1 MHRLRWSVGILV
13 AFVLETAA
21 WAQFGPALVE
31 TAAVMEKKNMTGG
44 HTFVGTVMPLK
55 RSVVGSAV
63 NGRVVE
69 LAVNEGDRVS
79 KGQPLARLLTRALE
93 IQIAAARAER
103 DLRLHELAELK
114 NGSRPEEVREAK
126 AQREVAQAVLDHA
139 RAKLKRTQ
147 ILIERNA
154 STGDELDDAVRA
166 NLAADNNHSAS
177 VARFEMVMQ
186 GPRKEKIDQAAAR
199 LAVAEEEV
207 NRLLDQLEKHTMIAP
222 FDGYVVKEHT
232 EVGQWITSG
241 EVVAEVVQVD
251 QLEIEVLVLESYVPR
266 LRVGAVARI
275 EVPAIPDE
283 AFEGHVAAIV
293 PQAEVRS
300 RSFPVKV
307 RMSNR
312 LTEDGQPLIKPGML
326 ARVALPV
333 VPRDSLL
340 LVPKDSLVLG
350 GPDPVVYV
358 AEVDPID
365 ATKRRARAVPVKTG
379 VADGSLVEVVGPLK
393 PGDRVVVEGN
403 ERLMNGQELRS
414 KP

>member
-1 MHRLRWSVGILV
+1 MHTLRWSVGFLV
-13 AFVLETAA
+13 LWVVETAA
-21 WAQFGPALVE
+21 CAQFGPAVVE
-31 TAAVMEKKNMTGG
+31 TAVVQEKKNMTGG
-44 HTFVGTVMPLK
+44 HTFIGTVMPLK
-55 RSVVGSAV
+55 RSIVGSAV

-79 KGQPLARLLTRALE
+79 KGQPLARMLTRSLE

-103 DLRLHELAELK
+103 DLRAHELAELK

-147 ILIERNA
+147 ILIDRNA
-154 STGDELDDAVRA
+154 STGDEMDEAVRA
-166 NLAADNNHSAS
+166 NLAAENNLAAS
-177 VARFEMVMQ
+177 VARLEMVAQ

-199 LAVAEEEV
+199 LGGAEEEV

-251 QLEIEVLVLESYVPR
+251 QLEIEVLVLESYVPHLR
-266 LRVGAVARI
+266 LGAVARI
-275 EVPAIPDE
+275 EVPALPNE
-283 AFEGHVAAIV
+283 AFEGRLAAIV
-293 PQAEVRS
+293 PQAELRS

-307 RMSNR
+307 RMTNR
-312 LTEDGQPLIKPGML
+312 LTDDGQPLVKPGML

-333 VPRDSLL
+333 VPKDTML

-350 GPDPVVYV
+350 GSDPVVYV
-358 AEVDPID
+358 ADVDPQD
-365 ATKRRARAVPVKTG
+365 PMKRRARAVPVKTG
-379 VADGSLVEVVGPLK
+379 VSDGSLVEIVGPLRA
-393 PGDRVVVEGN
+393 GDRVVIEGN
-403 ERLMNGQELRS
+403 ERLLNGQELRT